1 MTTQT
6 LPFPHFLLL
15 LHLNLQDS
23 LPWLNKGAHWAVYCT
38 VLPSCC
44 PGTLKTPHCSV
55 KSPNPVNGSLRCSK
69 SDLQSPILFRY
80 IPLDMALCNFIA
92 SHCNWMQSKG
102 NLSLFSFQ
110 FLGGQEEL
118 GLLWTT
124 KENRL
129 CLQIIFC
136 HILSLGPLFYCC
148 PFYYMGC
155 TYYQVSI
162 KGQCLYNTFYNWAP
176 LSITE

>member
-1 MTTQT
+1 
-6 LPFPHFLLL
+6 
-15 LHLNLQDS
+15 
-23 LPWLNKGAHWAVYCT
+23 
-38 VLPSCC
+38 
-44 PGTLKTPHCSV
+44 
-55 KSPNPVNGSLRCSK
+55 
-69 SDLQSPILFRY
+69 
-80 IPLDMALCNFIA
+80 
-92 SHCNWMQSKG
+92 MQSKG

-110 FLGGQEEL
+110 FLGGHEEL

-155 TYYQVSI
+155 TYYQVLI

-176 LSITE
+176 LSVTEQAKKLHWTSASGSISPKKVTKMGLNWLTLLNHI